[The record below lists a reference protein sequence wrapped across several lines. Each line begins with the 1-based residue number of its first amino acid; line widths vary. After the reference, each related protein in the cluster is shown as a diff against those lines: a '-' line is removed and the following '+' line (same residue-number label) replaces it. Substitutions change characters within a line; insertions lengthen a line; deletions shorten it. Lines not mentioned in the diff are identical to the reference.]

1 MLQISPSQLFPIS
14 LPAATQGQPPF
25 LGQVC
30 SEHHIRGMLYS
41 TVFCSNETYN
51 KSMRA
56 IQFPLYMN
64 PGWCL
69 WAAPSCGASTV
80 KNLDFTEEVHI
91 SYLKELFLSLR
102 HKGEL
107 YFIL

>member
-1 MLQISPSQLFPIS
+1 ME
-14 LPAATQGQPPF
+14 
-25 LGQVC
+25 C
-30 SEHHIRGMLYS
+30 SIPLYS
-41 TVFCSNETYN
+41 ALMKLVINLC
-51 KSMRA
+51 A